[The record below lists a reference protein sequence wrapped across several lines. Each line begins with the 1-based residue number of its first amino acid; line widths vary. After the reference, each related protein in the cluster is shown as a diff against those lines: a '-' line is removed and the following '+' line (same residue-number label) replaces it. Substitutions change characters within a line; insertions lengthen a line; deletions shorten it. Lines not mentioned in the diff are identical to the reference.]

1 MLVNQAWQ
9 EMFESIEVNFQCE
22 GEFDHSPA
30 LLIVFPNVGGGKKNL
45 LGVLLCRSQGAAQF
59 LNIVG
64 QAWSTTIQGS
74 KMFEFYKS

>member
-45 LGVLLCRSQGAAQF
+45 LGVLLCRS
-59 LNIVG
+59 
-64 QAWSTTIQGS
+64 
-74 KMFEFYKS
+74 